1 MKAFKLNPYE
11 ILDLE
16 ASVTPE
22 GIKKKYR
29 QISLFIHPDK
39 CPHAK
44 APEAFDLLKKAESEL
59 SDPAKREQLDAVINQ
74 ARLQIMQSL
83 SLPLTTPADD
93 PKLRDLGLPPTA
105 YKERLRMESKDL
117 LIDDEVRRRKAIK
130 MNLANEGLEAR
141 KKEEEIESRKRKADD
156 DKAWEANR
164 EGRVGSWRT
173 FSKESKKKKKPKI
186 AVLG

>member
-1 MKAFKLNPYE
+1 MNRL
-11 ILDLE
+11 
-16 ASVTPE
+16 SV
-22 GIKKKYR
+22 
-29 QISLFIHPDK
+29 IHPDK

-44 APEAFDLLKKAESEL
+44 APEAFDLLKKVLTWPNFSTRPALTSVSSCLQAESEL

-117 LIDDEVRRRKAIK
+117 LIDDEVRRRKFVVFFAYIAGGHIL
-130 MNLANEGLEAR
+130 MVFAER
-141 KKEEEIESRKRKADD
+141 SR
-156 DKAWEANR
+156 
-164 EGRVGSWRT
+164 
-173 FSKESKKKKKPKI
+173 
-186 AVLG
+186 